1 MKLRPMVATVE
12 NFEKSKE
19 FFKIGDVLNAL
30 ESFDKVLEH
39 FDQATEISEKEIF
52 QFLNDLLQHCKDN
65 NLQNEEARV
74 LRALGRMHSKLRNHV
89 EGLKFSYQALKI
101 QKKIGKK
108 LDVAE
113 SLVFLAEDLEVSGN
127 YEECIQTFKE
137 AADIFHEMGKL
148 RKENDVIKEINR
160 LKAFSKQMV
169 EDEYIMNK
177 FHVDNY

>member
-1 MKLRPMVATVE
+1 M
-12 NFEKSKE
+12 
-19 FFKIGDVLNAL
+19 
-30 ESFDKVLEH
+30 
-39 FDQATEISEKEIF
+39 
-52 QFLNDLLQHCKDN
+52 
-65 NLQNEEARV
+65 
-74 LRALGRMHSKLRNHV
+74 

-127 YEECIQTFKE
+127 YEECVQTFTE
-137 AADIFHEMGKL
+137 AAEIFHEMGKL

>member
-1 MKLRPMVATVE
+1 MVATVE
-12 NFEKSKE
+12 NFKKSKE
-19 FFKIGDVLNAL
+19 FFENGDALNAL

-39 FDQATEISEKEIF
+39 FDQAKEINKKELL
-52 QFLNDLLQHCKDN
+52 QFLNDFLQYCEDN
-65 NLQNEEARV
+65 NLQNEKARV
-74 LRALGRMHSKLRNHV
+74 LRALGRIHSKLKSYV

-127 YEECIQTFKE
+127 YEECLQIFTE
-137 AADIFHEMGKL
+137 AAEAFHEIGELGK
-148 RKENDVIKEINR
+148 EQDVIKEINR

>member
-1 MKLRPMVATVE
+1 MVATVE
-12 NFEKSKE
+12 NFKKSKE
-19 FFKIGDVLNAL
+19 FFENGDALNAL

-39 FDQATEISEKEIF
+39 FDQAEDVNKKELL
-52 QFLNDLLQHCKDN
+52 QFLNDLLQYCKDN

-74 LRALGRMHSKLRNHV
+74 LRALGRIHSKFRNHV

-101 QKKIGKK
+101 QKKIGKN

-127 YEECIQTFKE
+127 YEECIQTFME
-137 AADIFHEMGKL
+137 AAEIFHEMGKL
-148 RKENDVIKEINR
+148 EKEKDVVKEINR

>member
-1 MKLRPMVATVE
+1 MVATVE

-30 ESFDKVLEH
+30 ESFDEILEH
-39 FDQATEISEKEIF
+39 FDQATEINKEELF

-65 NLQNEEARV
+65 NLKNEEARV
-74 LRALGRMHSKLRNHV
+74 LRALGRIHSKLKNHV

-127 YEECIQTFKE
+127 YEESIQIFTE
-137 AADIFHEMGKL
+137 AAEIFHEMGKL
-148 RKENDVIKEINR
+148 RKEKGVTTEINR
-160 LKAFSKQMV
+160 LKAFSKQIV